1 MSKWKNVSIPGVH
14 DWDND
19 LKALLTADPDGVNAP
34 LEVDWTNPDAIAA
47 AREMVVDAMLP
58 ALADALQGM
67 GDQFADLPP
76 VGRPAI
82 IGGIADAVGALE
94 SFMGPVIVSQTK
106 PGERRVRAALGLS
119 EDGYRGLA
127 EQAGMVARTVTEAR
141 GCGCGNLH
149 PCGLADGSMLFAGV
163 EQGKPPE
170 FRLAPWWQGQGQG
183 EAE

>member
-19 LKALLTADPDGVNAP
+19 LKTLLTADPDGANAP
-34 LEVDWTNPDAIAA
+34 LEVDWTDPDAIAA
-47 AREMVVDAMLP
+47 AREMVADAMLP
-58 ALADALQGM
+58 ALADALHGIA
-67 GDQFADLPP
+67 DQFADVPP
-76 VGRPAI
+76 VGRLAI
-82 IGGIADAVGALE
+82 IGGIADAIGALE

-127 EQAGMVARTVTEAR
+127 EQAGAVARTVAEAR
-141 GCGCGNLH
+141 ECGCGGFH
-149 PCGLADGSMLFAGV
+149 PCGLADGSVLLAGIRDD
-163 EQGKPPE
+163 GNPE
-170 FRLAPWWQGQGQG
+170 FALAPWRNKLEEG

>member
-19 LKALLTADPDGVNAP
+19 LKTLLTADPDGASAP
-34 LEVDWTNPDAIAA
+34 LEVDWTDPDAIAA
-47 AREMVVDAMLP
+47 NRGMVADAMLP
-58 ALADALQGM
+58 ALADALHGIA
-67 GDQFADLPP
+67 DRFADVPP
-76 VGRPAI
+76 VGRLAI

-141 GCGCGNLH
+141 ECGCGNLH

-170 FRLAPWWQGQGQG
+170 FRLAPWWQGEG

>member
-19 LKALLTADPDGVNAP
+19 LKALLTADPDGANGP
-34 LEVDWTNPDAIAA
+34 LEVDWANPDEIAA
-47 AREMVVDAMLP
+47 KRGMVASAMLP
-58 ALADALQGM
+58 ILADAVQGM

-76 VGRPAI
+76 VGRLAI

-141 GCGCGNLH
+141 ECGCGNLH

-170 FRLAPWWQGQGQG
+170 FALAPWWNKPEEG